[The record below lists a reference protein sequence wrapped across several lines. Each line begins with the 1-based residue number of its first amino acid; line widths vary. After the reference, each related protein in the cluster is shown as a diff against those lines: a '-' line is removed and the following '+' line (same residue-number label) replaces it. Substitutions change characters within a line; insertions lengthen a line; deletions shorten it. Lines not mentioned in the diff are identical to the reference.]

1 MLISANPFLQMKFSF
16 FVAQRYF
23 QLNAKKNLIHR
34 IGLVSFISIGVST
47 MALLLVLSVFNGLEG
62 LIGSLF
68 RSFDPDIKITLK
80 KGKTFTLD
88 ASLRQQIKT
97 AKGVSKVVDIL
108 EDHALLRYRE
118 HQVVI
123 KLKGVSEEFLH
134 QSRLEPFI
142 QQGSFQLKQGAECFA
157 MLGSGVQYALSVP
170 ISNQFCT
177 LQVFYPSNIK
187 DSTLL
192 PHQLYQCRNIRPGS
206 VFSVEKKFDE
216 SYVIVPIDFAAS
228 LMGMGNKRTALEIQV
243 ANGFSINQVQHAL
256 QLFVPDC
263 FQVLNSNE
271 QQATLMQAIH
281 IERLFVFVTFSFIL
295 LVSSLNIFFI
305 LSMLV
310 LDKQKDIAVLYT
322 LGATPRDIRSI
333 FLIEGLLIAL
343 SGAAVGMAA
352 AWGLSWL
359 QQTFGLV
366 SLGAQTSLVEAYP
379 IKRKVSD
386 FVYTVISVV
395 LMTLI
400 AAYRPAQLA
409 TKTKMHVHI

>member
-1 MLISANPFLQMKFSF
+1 MQFSF
-16 FVAQRYF
+16 FIAQRYF
-23 QLNAKKNLIHR
+23 QLKAKKNLIHR
-34 IGLVSFISIGVST
+34 IGLVSFMSIGVST

-80 KGKTFTLD
+80 KGKTFALD
-88 ASLRQQIKT
+88 ASLRQQIET
-97 AKGVSKVVDIL
+97 TQGVFKVVDVL
-108 EDHALLRYRE
+108 EDNALLRYRE
-118 HQVVI
+118 HQAII

-142 QQGSFQLKQGAECFA
+142 RQGSFKLKQGAECFA
-157 MLGSGVQYALSVP
+157 VLGSGVQYALSVP
-170 ISNQFCT
+170 LSNQFCT
-177 LQVFYPSNIK
+177 LQVFYPRNMK
-187 DSTLL
+187 DGTLL
-192 PHQLYQCRNIRPGS
+192 PQQLYRCKNIRPGS
-206 VFSVEKKFDE
+206 VFAVEKQFDE

-228 LMGMGNKRTALEIQV
+228 LMGMENKGTALEIQV
-243 ANGFSINQVQHAL
+243 ADGFSIDQVQQTL
-256 QLFVPDC
+256 KLFVPDC

-295 LVSSLNIFFI
+295 LVASLNIFFI

-310 LDKQKDIAVLYT
+310 LEKRKDVAVLYT
-322 LGATPRDIRSI
+322 LGATPGDIRGI

-343 SGAAVGMAA
+343 NGAAVGMAA

-366 SLGAQTSLVEAYP
+366 SLGAQTSLVDAYP

-386 FVYTVISVV
+386 FVYTAIGVV

-400 AAYRPAQLA
+400 AAHRPAQLA
-409 TKTKMHVHI
+409 AKIKVRIHL

>member
-1 MLISANPFLQMKFSF
+1 MQFSF
-16 FVAQRYF
+16 FIAQRYF
-23 QLNAKKNLIHR
+23 QLKAKKNLIHR
-34 IGLVSFISIGVST
+34 IGLVSFMSIGVST

-80 KGKTFTLD
+80 KGKTFALD
-88 ASLRQQIKT
+88 ASLRQQIET
-97 AKGVSKVVDIL
+97 TQGVFKVVDVL
-108 EDHALLRYRE
+108 EDNALLRYRE
-118 HQVVI
+118 HQAII

-142 QQGSFQLKQGAECFA
+142 RQGSFKLKQGAECFA
-157 MLGSGVQYALSVP
+157 VLGSGVQYALSVP
-170 ISNQFCT
+170 LSNQFCT
-177 LQVFYPSNIK
+177 LQVFYPRNMK
-187 DSTLL
+187 DGTLL
-192 PHQLYQCRNIRPGS
+192 PQQLYRCKNIRPGS
-206 VFSVEKKFDE
+206 VFAVEKQFDE

-228 LMGMGNKRTALEIQV
+228 LMGMENKGTALEIQV
-243 ANGFSINQVQHAL
+243 ADGFSIDQVQQAL
-256 QLFVPDC
+256 KLFVPDC

-295 LVSSLNIFFI
+295 LVASLNIFFI

-310 LDKQKDIAVLYT
+310 LEKRKDVAVLYT
-322 LGATPRDIRSI
+322 LGATPGDIRGI

-366 SLGAQTSLVEAYP
+366 SLGAQTSLVDAYP

-386 FVYTVISVV
+386 FVYTAIGVV

-400 AAYRPAQLA
+400 AAHRPAQLA
-409 TKTKMHVHI
+409 AKIKVRIHL

>member
-1 MLISANPFLQMKFSF
+1 MKFSF
-16 FVAQRYF
+16 FIAQRYF

-34 IGLVSFISIGVST
+34 IGLVSFVSIGVST

-108 EDHALLRYRE
+108 EDNALLRYRE

-123 KLKGVSEEFLH
+123 KLKGVSQEFLY
-134 QSRLEPFI
+134 QSRLAPFI

-170 ISNQFCT
+170 LANQFCT
-177 LQVFYPSNIK
+177 LQVFYPRNIK
-187 DSTLL
+187 DGTLL
-192 PHQLYQCRNIRPGS
+192 PQQLYRCKNIRPGS
-206 VFSVEKKFDE
+206 VFAVEKKFDE

-228 LMGMGNKRTALEIQV
+228 LMGMENKRTALEIQV
-243 ANGFSINQVQHAL
+243 ADGFSIDQVQQAL
-256 QLFVPDC
+256 KLFVPAC

-295 LVSSLNIFFI
+295 LVASLNIFFI

-310 LDKQKDIAVLYT
+310 LDKRRDVAVLYT
-322 LGATPRDIRSI
+322 LGATPRDIRGI

-366 SLGAQTSLVEAYP
+366 SLGAQTSLVDAYP

-409 TKTKMHVHI
+409 AETKVRVHL

>member
-1 MLISANPFLQMKFSF
+1 MQFPFFI
-16 FVAQRYF
+16 ARRYF
-23 QLNAKKNLIHR
+23 QLNAKQNLTHR
-34 IGLVSFISIGVST
+34 IGLVAFISIAMST

-62 LIGSLF
+62 LISSLF
-68 RSFDPDIKITLK
+68 RSFDPDVKITLK
-80 KGKTFTLD
+80 KGKAFTLD
-88 ASLRQQIKT
+88 ANLRHQIK
-97 AKGVSKVVDIL
+97 AVPGVSKVVDIL
-108 EDHALLRYRE
+108 EDNALLRYQA

-142 QQGSFQLKQGAECFA
+142 KQGDFKLKQGEECFA

-170 ISNQFCT
+170 LYNQLRT
-177 LQVFYPSNIK
+177 LQVFYPINSK
-187 DSTLL
+187 DSSIL
-192 PHQLYQCRNIRPGS
+192 PQPLYRCKNISPGA
-206 VFSVEKKFDE
+206 VFAVEQQFDE
-216 SYVIVPIDFAAS
+216 RYVIVPIDFAAA
-228 LMGMGNKRTALEIQV
+228 LMGMENQSTALEIQV
-243 ANGFSINQVQHAL
+243 ADGFSVDQVQQAL
-256 QLFVPDC
+256 NLFVPDS
-263 FQVLNSNE
+263 FQVLNSHE

-295 LVSSLNIFFI
+295 LVASLNIFFI

-310 LDKQKDIAVLYT
+310 LDKRKDVAVLYT
-322 LGATPRDIRSI
+322 LGATPQDIRGI
-333 FLIEGLLIAL
+333 FLLEGLLIAL
-343 SGAAVGMAA
+343 SGVAVGMAV

-395 LMTLI
+395 LLTLI
-400 AAYRPAQLA
+400 AAYRPAHLA
-409 TKTKMHVHI
+409 AKTEVHVHL

>member
-1 MLISANPFLQMKFSF
+1 M
-16 FVAQRYF
+16 
-23 QLNAKKNLIHR
+23 
-34 IGLVSFISIGVST
+34 SIGVST

-80 KGKTFTLD
+80 KGKTFALD
-88 ASLRQQIKT
+88 ASLRQQIET
-97 AKGVSKVVDIL
+97 TQGVFKVVDVL
-108 EDHALLRYRE
+108 EDNALLRYRE
-118 HQVVI
+118 HQAII

-142 QQGSFQLKQGAECFA
+142 RQGSFKLKQGAECFA
-157 MLGSGVQYALSVP
+157 VLGSGVQYALSVP
-170 ISNQFCT
+170 LSNQFCT
-177 LQVFYPSNIK
+177 LQVFYPRNMK
-187 DSTLL
+187 DGTLL
-192 PHQLYQCRNIRPGS
+192 PQQLYRCKNIRPGS
-206 VFSVEKKFDE
+206 VFAVEKQFDE

-228 LMGMGNKRTALEIQV
+228 LMGMENKGTALEIQV
-243 ANGFSINQVQHAL
+243 ADGFSIDQVQQAL
-256 QLFVPDC
+256 KLFVPDC

-295 LVSSLNIFFI
+295 LVASLNIFFI

-310 LDKQKDIAVLYT
+310 LEKRKDVAVLYT
-322 LGATPRDIRSI
+322 LGATPGDIRGI

-343 SGAAVGMAA
+343 NGAAVGMAA

-366 SLGAQTSLVEAYP
+366 SLGAQTSLVDAYP

-386 FVYTVISVV
+386 FVYTAIGVV

-400 AAYRPAQLA
+400 AAHRPAQLA
-409 TKTKMHVHI
+409 AKIKVRIHL

>member
-1 MLISANPFLQMKFSF
+1 MLISVNPFSQMRFSF
-16 FVAQRYF
+16 FIAQRYF
-23 QLNAKKNLIHR
+23 QLSAKKNLIHR

-47 MALLLVLSVFNGLEG
+47 MALLLALSVFNGLEG

-80 KGKTFTLD
+80 KGKTFALD
-88 ASLRQQIKT
+88 ADLRQQIKT
-97 AKGVSKVVDIL
+97 AKGVSKVVDVL
-108 EDHALLRYRE
+108 EDNALLRYRE

-134 QSRLEPFI
+134 ESRLEPFI

-157 MLGSGVQYALSVP
+157 ILGSGVQYALSVP
-170 ISNQFCT
+170 LANEFCT
-177 LQVFYPSNIK
+177 LQVFYPRNMK
-187 DSTLL
+187 DSALL
-192 PHQLYQCRNIRPGS
+192 PHQLYQCKNIRPGS
-206 VFSVEKKFDE
+206 VFAVEKQFDE

-243 ANGFSINQVQHAL
+243 ANGFSINQVQQAL

-263 FQVLNSNE
+263 FQILNSNE

-281 IERLFVFVTFSFIL
+281 IERLFVFMTFSFIL
-295 LVSSLNIFFI
+295 LVASLNIFFI

-310 LDKQKDIAVLYT
+310 LDKRKDIAVLYT

-333 FLIEGLLIAL
+333 FLMEGLLIAL

-366 SLGAQTSLVEAYP
+366 SLGAQTSLVDAYP

-409 TKTKMHVHI
+409 AKTKIHAYL